1 MWDGCAN
8 YHNLCPEN
16 VDRLPDALA
25 IALVQVQ
32 VKRSG
37 FTLSVANKECQS

>member
-32 VKRSG
+32 G